1 MSKTEY
7 QILEQIRLIKNK
19 IENSPMDF
27 DEQSEC
33 IDAMM
38 KILKLCKIE
47 H

>member
-27 DEQSEC
+27 DEQSKC

-38 KILKLCKIE
+38 KILNLCNIE

>member
-27 DEQSEC
+27 DEQSKC

-38 KILKLCKIE
+38 KILKLSNIE